1 MRAQSQLQQY
11 RRIIQ
16 DFTETTL
23 SSIANPFARL
33 IYLASLRDISNGRY
47 EHEGLSAGYSDEGVQ
62 EAIGLCHEQIFERI
76 LEMPLK
82 LQEADLR
89 KCLEGMDGGL
99 RATAIHWRRMEAYR
113 MLIPESAPDYL
124 KELFYSNLRALL
136 EIILTEHALP
146 RESV

>member
-11 RRIIQ
+11 RQIVQ
-16 DFTETTL
+16 DFTVTTL
-23 SSIANPFARL
+23 STVANPFARL

-47 EHEGLSAGYSDEGVQ
+47 EHEGLKAVYADEGVQ
-62 EAIGLCHEQIFERI
+62 QALQLCHEQIFERI
-76 LEMPLK
+76 LEMPLA

-89 KCLEGMDGGL
+89 SCLEGMEGGS

-124 KELFYSNLRALL
+124 KELFCSNVRALL
-136 EIILTEHALP
+136 EIVLTEHAPP
-146 RESV
+146 RGSA